1 MWTRKDTKVELS
13 VMRGG
18 VSCSAGSHK
27 SWWVVPTHHSL
38 ESLLR
43 EMVLITY
50 LEPMLEGTWCSFCYK
65 KHPDKISQ
73 GHPSVDIQQLNSII
87 KSFTYYV
94 RKQYNRVLIFGPFK
108 WPNFKQPM

>member
-27 SWWVVPTHHSL
+27 SWWMVPTHHSL

-43 EMVLITY
+43 EI
-50 LEPMLEGTWCSFCYK
+50 PKNGSN
-65 KHPDKISQ
+65 H
-73 GHPSVDIQQLNSII
+73 
-87 KSFTYYV
+87 
-94 RKQYNRVLIFGPFK
+94 IFRTNVGRDLVFLLL
-108 WPNFKQPM
+108 QETSR